1 VIGFQHGKQKI
12 SIHRSSEAGRF
23 VVGGKASAKISKVE
37 GMTLSKDMRSI
48 FRDFDRKGLSA
59 DARRTKL
66 IGKYGKKGD

>member
-1 VIGFQHGKQKI
+1 MAKQKTYI
-12 SIHRSSEAGRF
+12 RRSSQSGQF

-37 GMTLSKDMRSI
+37 GMTLSKDMRTT

-66 IGKYGKKGD
+66 IDKYGKKGN

>member
-1 VIGFQHGKQKI
+1 MASKKTYV
-12 SIHRSSEAGRF
+12 HRSSEAGQF

-37 GMTLSKDMRSI
+37 GMTLSKDMRTT

-66 IGKYGKKGD
+66 IDKYGKQAR

>member
-1 VIGFQHGKQKI
+1 MASKKPHIY
-12 SIHRSSEAGRF
+12 RSSETGQF

-37 GMTLSKDMRSI
+37 GMTLSKEMRTT

-66 IGKYGKKGD
+66 IDKYGKKGN